1 VLTLVALLIGFYLA
15 EGAGYL
21 VHRLAHWPGS
31 GPLHRAHMAH
41 HLDLYPDGGSAFL
54 SEAYQHPPARSGN
67 VLHFVPFVLG
77 LGAVLLLVLPL
88 GWALLLFAE
97 VAILALTNSV
107 LHDRLH
113 VREDRLEGFAWFER
127 LRALHR
133 QHHDDMTTNL
143 GIFHFGID
151 RLFGTLRDPS
161 RRAPDQPPR

>member
-1 VLTLVALLIGFYLA
+1 MLTLIALLIGFYLG

-41 HLDLYPDGGSAFL
+41 HLDLYPDGGPSFL
-54 SEAYQHPPARSGN
+54 SDGYRNPPASSGN
-67 VLHFVPFVLG
+67 VLYFMPFVLV
-77 LGAVLLLVLPL
+77 LGALLLILLPL

-97 VAILALTNSV
+97 VAILAAANSV

-113 VREDRLEGFAWFER
+113 VRGDRLERFAWFER

-133 QHHDDMTTNL
+133 WHHDDMASNL

-151 RLFGTLRDPS
+151 RVLGTLRDPA
-161 RRAPDQPPR
+161 RPAPDQPPR